1 MSTPNLQ
8 ATTALRSDS
17 GARSERRRQVR
28 HPLRGLATVRLR
40 GPALSSSPTKVVDLS
55 EDGIGVETATALQL
69 ERTLGLDLEFDG
81 EHLRLIGQVAWSE
94 ASGRAGVRFFSLDQ
108 KALQQIQQWLFL
120 NAVARAT
127 EDGRF
132 AELFPQG
139 ARSNGSIGGSISDA
153 VSGAPDRETAQSSQ
167 RPKAELFRD
176 EEVGEEEESEPLL
189 SPLVREANAMVSR
202 ALALTGAKGAALAL
216 FEGSPLVCRATCG
229 TDTPG
234 LGSTISVHT
243 GLTGEC
249 IRTASVMYCRD
260 TQSDPRVDRD
270 VCADLGIRSL
280 LALPLFAGERVVG
293 LLEVLSQRPGAFD
306 PGDAKVLD
314 MLARPV
320 IGSLFAEVPSGA
332 LRKSVRRQDRDDQHG
347 SDPHG
352 NDRPEDDRREDGREA
367 RFQLSRRDVIDL
379 EELDRQRRKYT
390 RGVGVRGLPMHLRAA
405 LAVAVVAVVVPVT
418 WLVVTQGKT
427 LWSLGRTPAASGYQA
442 GVSAPGS
449 ASVTPVANNLP
460 RPEADLAKEA
470 STDSAASIEALRQAA
485 RQGDVQSQFKMGAKY
500 AGGEGVAQDHT
511 KAAYWFQRA
520 AMSGFAPAQGILGS
534 YYWVGRG
541 VPKDLK
547 QAYFWSAVAR
557 SGNDEIS
564 KQRVD
569 VLAARMSRADLLEV
583 QQRLREWSRSH
594 PTTATAASPIAPTA
608 R

>member
-8 ATTALRSDS
+8 ATTALRSDL
-17 GARSERRRQVR
+17 GARLERRRQVR

-55 EDGIGVETATALQL
+55 EDGIGVETGTVLQL

-139 ARSNGSIGGSISDA
+139 ANRSNGSIGGSISDA

-167 RPKAELFRD
+167 RHNAGLFRD

-189 SPLVREANAMVSR
+189 SPLVREANAMVGR

-216 FEGSPLVCRATCG
+216 FEGSQLVCRATCG

-332 LRKSVRRQDRDDQHG
+332 LRKSVPQPDRDDQHG
-347 SDPHG
+347 SDLHG
-352 NDRPEDDRREDGREA
+352 NDRREDDREA
-367 RFQLSRRDVIDL
+367 RFQLSRRDVLDL

-390 RGVGVRGLPMHLRAA
+390 RGVGVRGLPIHLRAV

-427 LWSLGRTPAASGYQA
+427 LWSLGHTPAASGYQV
-442 GVSAPGS
+442 GVSVPGS

-470 STDSAASIEALRQAA
+470 NTDSAASIEALRQAA

-583 QQRLREWSRSH
+583 QQRLREWNRSH
-594 PTTATAASPIAPTA
+594 PATAAAPIAPTA